1 MSVNILTKFIT
12 YYSNNSSGLCLILCL
27 STVSLDF
34 VSDVNIIAFFCGYGN
49 TQKQVIPM
57 ALNEFYSQEIT
68 GYI

>member
-12 YYSNNSSGLCLILCL
+12 YSSNNSSGLCLILCL
-27 STVSLDF
+27 STISLDF
-34 VSDVNIIAFFCGYGN
+34 VSDANIIAFFCRYGN